1 LASWLSGDSD
11 KRLDIECKEGGDRED
26 KVSILGARGF
36 DRGGPTELQAE
47 VPLTSQNKWQ
57 KINENDLV
65 PIAA

>member
-1 LASWLSGDSD
+1 M
-11 KRLDIECKEGGDRED
+11 IESE
-26 KVSILGARGF
+26 VSILGACGF